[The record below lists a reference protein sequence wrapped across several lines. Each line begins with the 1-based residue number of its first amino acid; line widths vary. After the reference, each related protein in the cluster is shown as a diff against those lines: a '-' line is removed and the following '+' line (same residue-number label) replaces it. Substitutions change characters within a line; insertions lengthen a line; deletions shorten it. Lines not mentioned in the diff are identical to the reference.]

1 MHGLPLSRGDDG
13 DAVRDLQLRLSAVG
27 FDVVPGELGV
37 FGDSTALALEAFQ
50 VRRGLRPDAV
60 CGAQTWASLVEAGF
74 RLGDRLL
81 YEARPMLRGD
91 DVADLQRR
99 LGALGFDAGRVDGI
113 FGARTA
119 RSLVDFQR
127 NAGLT
132 VDGICGPATL
142 ASLARLGR
150 RDSTSDLDPV
160 SVSEVREREL
170 LRHGPRTLL
179 GRTVALGHQGGADA
193 LLAAVARAIGG
204 AGAKAMA
211 LSEPDELDQAEAAN
225 ALGADVFVGLTLEP
239 GASGA
244 STAYW
249 RSPRHASASS
259 GGRRLA
265 ELLQARLPVAL
276 GVADGGAV
284 GMSLPVLRET
294 RMTAVVCRLGPPA
307 TVVEHTAAVAGAVAV
322 ALDEWAREPC

>member
-1 MHGLPLSRGDDG
+1 MQGLPLSRGDEG
-13 DAVRDLQLRLSAVG
+13 EAVRDLQLRLGALG
-27 FDVVPGELGV
+27 FDVAPGELGI
-37 FGDSTALALEAFQ
+37 FGAGTALALEAFQ

-60 CGAQTWASLVEAGF
+60 CGDQTWASLVEAGL

-99 LGALGFDAGRVDGI
+99 LGALGFDAGRVDGT
-113 FGARTA
+113 FGAKTA

-150 RDSTSDLDPV
+150 RDSESGVDPV
-160 SVSEVREREL
+160 PVTEVRERES

-193 LLAAVARAIGG
+193 LLGAIARAVGA
-204 AGAKAMA
+204 AGAKAVP
-211 LSEPDELDQAEAAN
+211 LQEPGELAQAEAAN
-225 ALGADVFVGLTLEP
+225 ALGADVFVGLALEP

-249 RSPRHASASS
+249 RSPRHASASA

-265 ELLQARLPVAL
+265 ELLQSRLPAAL
-276 GVADGGAV
+276 SVADGGAA

-307 TVVEHTAAVAGAVAV
+307 TVVEHTAAVATAIA
-322 ALDEWAREPC
+322 ASLDEWAREPC